1 MTDRPDW
8 PFEAWLKIAVM
19 QLGLSP
25 SEFWNMSLIDWFALT
40 QASAPLAM
48 RKADPIKLEDDYEQF
63 R

>member
-1 MTDRPDW
+1 VKPHPNW

-25 SEFWNMSLIDWFALT
+25 AQFWAISLIDWFSLT
-40 QASAPLAM
+40 RPSGPPAM
-48 RKADPIKLEDDYEQF
+48 TKSDLIKMEDRYAN